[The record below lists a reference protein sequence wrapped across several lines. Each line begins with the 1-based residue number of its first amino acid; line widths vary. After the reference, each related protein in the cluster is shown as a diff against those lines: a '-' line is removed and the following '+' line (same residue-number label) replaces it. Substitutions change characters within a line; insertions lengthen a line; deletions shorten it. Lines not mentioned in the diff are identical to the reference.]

1 MTDRMGNSGQVMAW
15 LCMLNSMPATS
26 SVNLMSYSAI
36 SNSLSNRLDALVM
49 WFQVPHS
56 ITVTKFKRLIVNLL
70 RVITLAGL
78 GSNHS
83 ENNDYVLASKPKSS
97 LL

>member
-1 MTDRMGNSGQVMAW
+1 MGNSGQVLAW

-26 SVNLMSYSAI
+26 SLNLLSYGAI
-36 SNSLSNRLDALVM
+36 SNNLSNRLDALVSVT
-49 WFQVPHS
+49 WFQVPH
-56 ITVTKFKRLIVNLL
+56 ITVIKFQWLIVDLL
-70 RVITLAGL
+70 RVITLARL